1 MRFWRRG
8 PTLPT
13 IADDARR
20 RQVVAQARAVLAM
33 LHTEGQPPAY
43 VRSLE
48 PFIEQAPEVLALGP
62 APASLMMRL
71 LYGLCTFQGE
81 ALTRFE
87 ATLAGEFADP
97 SPTLR
102 AALRSGLVTLDEGG
116 RPRIAALGRELF
128 NRLRECGAF
137 DAAG

>member
-8 PTLPT
+8 PVSPT
-13 IADDARR
+13 VTGDARR
-20 RQVVAQARAVLAM
+20 RQVVAQARAVMAKLR
-33 LHTEGQPPAY
+33 TEGQPPAY

-48 PFIEQAPEVLALGP
+48 PFIDRAPEVLALGP
-62 APASLMMRL
+62 APASLTMRL

-87 ATLAGEFADP
+87 AALAGEFAAP

-102 AALRSGLVTLDEGG
+102 AVLRSELVTLDEEG
-116 RPRIAALGRELF
+116 RPRVAVLGRELF
-128 NRLRECGAF
+128 NCLRERGAF
-137 DAAG
+137 DGAE